1 LTIDIDI
8 MKAEKELM
16 VSLAYKMYVKADD
29 GTEELWE
36 EATEKRPL
44 LYCHGTG
51 MMLPSFEAHIEGK
64 EPDEEFDFVLSKD
77 EAYGDYDPAGQ
88 MTFAKEMFYT
98 ADGVFDDERVIE
110 GNIIQMLTEDRQ
122 RVNAQVMEVNEDNVV
137 LDLNHPLAGED
148 LHFVGKVV
156 RVRYP
161 SMKELNA
168 ARRRETGCCGGCG
181 GGGCDNGGCE
191 GGGCEGGCGG
201 CGEDEE

>member
-1 LTIDIDI
+1 
-8 MKAEKELM
+8 MKAEKEMM

-44 LYCHGTG
+44 VYCHGTG
-51 MMLPSFEAHIEGK
+51 MMLPSFEAQIEGK
-64 EPDEEFDFVLSKD
+64 EQDEEFDFVINKD

-98 ADGVFDDERVIE
+98 ADGVFDEDRVIE

-122 RVNAQVMEVNEDNVV
+122 RVNAQVIEVNDDNVV

-161 SMKELNA
+161 SMKELNT
-168 ARRRETGCCGGCG
+168 ARKREAGCCGGCG
-181 GGGCDNGGCE
+181 GGDCDNGGCE
-191 GGGCEGGCGG
+191 GGGCESGCGDS
-201 CGEDEE
+201 GEDEE

>member
-1 LTIDIDI
+1 

-44 LYCHGTG
+44 VYCHGTG
-51 MMLPSFEAHIEGK
+51 MMLPSFEAQIEGK
-64 EPDEEFDFVLSKD
+64 EQDEEFDFVINKD

-98 ADGVFDDERVIE
+98 ADGVFDEDRVIE

-122 RVNAQVMEVNEDNVV
+122 RVNAQVIEVNDDNVV

-161 SMKELNA
+161 SMKELNT
-168 ARRRETGCCGGCG
+168 ARKREAGCCGGCG
-181 GGGCDNGGCE
+181 GGGCDNGGCG

-201 CGEDEE
+201 CGDSGEDEE